1 MRRHAFTLIE
11 VLIAVAVLGLALA
24 TTLTITG
31 QAKLDLIRAQ
41 ERWADHHALEQAIEH
56 YLLVDPRELE
66 SPGDLLRGGYSANCT
81 VESIIEDLPDYAN
94 APFNGWVL
102 AAYTITIH
110 NDLGEETGR
119 KTVYKWLPEEDL

>member
-1 MRRHAFTLIE
+1 MRRQSFTLIE
-11 VLIAVAVLGLALA
+11 VLIAIAVLGLALA
-24 TTLTITG
+24 TTLTICA

-66 SPGDLLRGGYSANCT
+66 PPGDLLRGGYSANCDI
-81 VESIIEDLPDYAN
+81 EPIIDDLPEYAN
-94 APFNGWVL
+94 MPFNGWVL
-102 AAYTITIH
+102 AAYTITIV
-110 NDLGEETGR
+110 NELDEVAGQ